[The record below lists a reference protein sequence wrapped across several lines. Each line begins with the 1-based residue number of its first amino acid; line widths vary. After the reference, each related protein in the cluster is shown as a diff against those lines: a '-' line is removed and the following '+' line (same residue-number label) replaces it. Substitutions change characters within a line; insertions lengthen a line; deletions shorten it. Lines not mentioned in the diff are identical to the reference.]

1 MARREQVFVDVTDLR
16 LLTPQGGERALGQLP
31 GVQVLVLLRHRH

>member
-1 MARREQVFVDVTDLR
+1 MPRPVPASIDVSDLS
-16 LLTPQGGERALGQLP
+16 LLRPDGTGQALGDLP